1 MLLLSRKELMRSRGW
16 GVLVFL
22 TGSLIIKKLC
32 GGIYVFLNLNK

>member
-32 GGIYVFLNLNK
+32 GVFMFF